1 MHSGDSGKRWK
12 SRREAWKKKAEINYL
27 PKKSFRDQ
35 KYSYLTQQKNKSFF
49 LEIIPIGEG

>member
-1 MHSGDSGKRWK
+1 MVILESDGNLEERL
-12 SRREAWKKKAEINYL
+12 EKKAEINYL